1 MRDAQTKHSRTYS
14 LMTYLSVKE
23 VDVATSAEPH
33 KVARCLVK
41 PELFLEDSVK
51 PNALL
56 KAKKIF
62 VEGIKEDTEEYER
75 LL

>member
-1 MRDAQTKHSRTYS
+1 MFGETR
-14 LMTYLSVKE
+14 
-23 VDVATSAEPH
+23 
-33 KVARCLVK
+33 
-41 PELFLEDSVK
+41 ELFLEDSVK

-62 VEGIKEDTEEYER
+62 VGSIKEDTEEYER